1 MAIDTDLAADQAGP
15 KHHNLEPA
23 EEFISFGDDSAAS
36 DSSSSDVASDISSTD
51 PDSTSTFH
59 PQHIT
64 LTTFRR
70 LLACYP
76 ATVERVH
83 RRKAMI
89 KLQPKPAKGSK
100 RKADKKAVSTS
111 VAPLPKM
118 EFNASEQKYIQ
129 AEVDKLLSLDKWR
142 YEDMPRIMAERR
154 AKSRSEVLHKND
166 LMMIMEWKL

>member
-1 MAIDTDLAADQAGP
+1 MAIDTDVAADQAGP
-15 KHHNLEPA
+15 THHTIEPA

-36 DSSSSDVASDISSTD
+36 DSSSSDAASDISSTD

-76 ATVERVH
+76 TTVEQVH

-100 RKADKKAVSTS
+100 RKADKKVVAAS
-111 VAPLPKM
+111 VDPLQKM
-118 EFNASEQKYIQ
+118 EFNASEEKYIQ
-129 AEVDKLLSLDKWR
+129 EEVDKFLSLDKWR
-142 YEDMPRIMAERR
+142 YDDMPRVMAERR
-154 AKSRSEVLHKND
+154 EKNGGEVLSKND
-166 LMMIMEWKL
+166 LLMVMEWKL